1 MKTFKQLKEQLG
13 ITDKVKKVGNKV
25 LDAAQVAGDVVGVFD
40 PTPVTDLVN
49 AGVSAVR
56 GATASDS
63 QEKKSHYVNAALRG
77 VSAVPYAGD
86 AVGKTALAAKMGINA
101 AKAGKAAGATTK
113 VIKGKEAILRKELAA
128 TTDSATKMKIQQQI
142 RGLQQAAREEAQ
154 QQSKERLSNNRN
166 SNRQEEDMEE
176 EE

>member
-63 QEKKSHYVNAALRG
+63 QEKKSHFINAGLRG

-86 AVGKTALAAKMGINA
+86 AVGKTALAAKMGIGA

-113 VIKGKEAILRKELAA
+113 AIKGKEALLRKELMA
-128 TTDSATKMKIQQQI
+128 TKDSATRMKIQQEI
-142 RGLQQAAREEAQ
+142 RALQQAAREEAQ
-154 QQSKERLSNNRN
+154 QQSKERLYAK
-166 SNRQEEDMEE
+166 EE
-176 EE
+176 ENE